1 MSSVSSPPAQPRVRR
16 RGLLLPAILALALAL
31 GSALGATR
39 VPVKQLSDRE
49 DRVIISVPRTWSDDT
64 RPDAGRWVDQ
74 GAGPRRVPDLATSP
88 ALALPEQ
95 YVTVTVEPR
104 DRELA
109 QRHAAEVDPRC
120 GWAACLDRGQPVAV
134 EVNGRPGLE
143 QVLSHAGAEWTVLLT
158 LESENY
164 LVTAAGHAGEFTGPR
179 DVEALRT
186 VLHTLVLTS

>member
-16 RGLLLPAILALALAL
+16 RGLLLPAILALAL
-31 GSALGATR
+31 ALGATR

-74 GAGPRRVPDLATSP
+74 GAGLRREPDLKTSP
-88 ALALPEQ
+88 VLAEKF
-95 YVTVTVEPR
+95 VSVTVEPR

-109 QRHAAEVDPRC
+109 QRHAAEVDTRC

-143 QVLSHAGAEWTVLLT
+143 QVQSHAGAEWTVLLT

>member
-31 GSALGATR
+31 ALGAALGAAR
-39 VPVKQLSDRE
+39 VPVTQLSDRE
-49 DRVIISVPRTWSDDT
+49 DRVIISVPRTWIDDT
-64 RPDAGRWVDQ
+64 ALDAGQWIDQ
-74 GAGPRRVPDLATSP
+74 GAGLRREPDLKTSP
-88 ALALPEQ
+88 VVAEKF
-95 YVTVTVEPR
+95 VSVSVEPR

-109 QRHAAEVDPRC
+109 QRHAAEVDTRC

-134 EVNGRPGLE
+134 EVNGRSGLE

-164 LVTAAGHAGEFTGPR
+164 LVTAAGHAGEFTGPG